1 MRRVQ
6 DKRKVVLSLLVT
18 FLVVVLDQLS
28 KLWIRTNSPQ
38 IELLPGLLNLVHVE
52 NSGASFGLFANQTLF
67 LIAVG
72 AISLVVIAL
81 ILRYLSPATTLSIV
95 SVSLILGGA
104 IGNLIDRLC
113 SGSVTDFIEFHI
125 QDVFIWPAFNFADS
139 AIVIGIFMFI
149 LSLFRDGFF
158 SKVYE
163 HGHGDES

>member
-1 MRRVQ
+1 MLRVQ
-6 DKRKVVLSLLVT
+6 DKRKVALSLLVV

-28 KLWIRTNSPQ
+28 KLWIRANSPQ

-52 NSGASFGLFANQTLF
+52 NSGAAFGLFVNQTLF
-67 LIAVG
+67 LIVVG
-72 AISLVVIAL
+72 VISLVVIAL

-139 AIVIGIFMFI
+139 AVVVGIIIFI
-149 LSLFRDGFF
+149 ISLFRSGFF
-158 SKVYE
+158 SKMYE
-163 HGHGDES
+163 HGCGDES